1 MREAEKR
8 TEGRRK
14 VRVMLGP
21 YEKGGELQESFQP
34 NVAKDAKP
42 GKRPLSCGSETGG
55 SSFSSS

>member
-8 TEGRRK
+8 TEGRME
-14 VRVMLGP
+14 VRVMQGP
-21 YEKGGELQESFQP
+21 KEKGGELQESFQP

-42 GKRPLSCGSETGG
+42 GIRPLSCGSETGG

>member
-42 GKRPLSCGSETGG
+42 GKRPELWL
-55 SSFSSS
+55 